1 MRVARHSAGGDV
13 VSADA
18 EDFRCEPLEAQADY
32 IRIGKRGT
40 VVIPADARRRYGLE
54 EGEMLV
60 MEESAAGLL
69 LKPVRAY
76 EVEVYTPERQ
86 AEFLLN
92 NAVTGAEYDDALA
105 EVRALGIDPDAVPHQ
120 RRPE

>member
-1 MRVARHSAGGDV
+1 M
-13 VSADA
+13 
-18 EDFRCEPLEAQADY
+18 ADY

-76 EVEVYTPERQ
+76 
-86 AEFLLN
+86 
-92 NAVTGAEYDDALA
+92 
-105 EVRALGIDPDAVPHQ
+105 
-120 RRPE
+120 

>member
-1 MRVARHSAGGDV
+1 M
-13 VSADA
+13 
-18 EDFRCEPLEAQADY
+18 
-32 IRIGKRGT
+32 
-40 VVIPADARRRYGLE
+40 VVIPASARRRYGLE

-86 AEFLLN
+86 AEFLLS
-92 NAVTGAEYDDALA
+92 NAVTAAEAAPGA
-105 EVRALGIDPDAVPHQ
+105 GTNSI
-120 RRPE
+120 RPGR

>member
-1 MRVARHSAGGDV
+1 M
-13 VSADA
+13 
-18 EDFRCEPLEAQADY
+18 ADY

-92 NAVTGAEYDDALA
+92 NAVTAAEYDEALA
-105 EVRALGIDPDAVPHQ
+105 EVRALGVDSATVPHQ
-120 RRPE
+120 ARPER

>member
-1 MRVARHSAGGDV
+1 M
-13 VSADA
+13 
-18 EDFRCEPLEAQADY
+18 ADY

-40 VVIPADARRRYGLE
+40 VVIPASARRRYGLE

-92 NAVTGAEYDDALA
+92 NAVTPAEYDDALA
-105 EVRALGIDPDAVPHQ
+105 EVRALGIDPATVPHQ
-120 RRPE
+120 PRPE

>member
-1 MRVARHSAGGDV
+1 M
-13 VSADA
+13 
-18 EDFRCEPLEAQADY
+18 ADY

-40 VVIPADARRRYGLE
+40 VVIPAGARRRYGLE

-92 NAVTGAEYDDALA
+92 NAVTGAEFDEALA
-105 EVRALGIDPDAVPHQ
+105 EVRALGVDPATVPHQ
-120 RRPE
+120 PRPE

>member
-1 MRVARHSAGGDV
+1 M
-13 VSADA
+13 
-18 EDFRCEPLEAQADY
+18 ADY

-40 VVIPADARRRYGLE
+40 VVIPAGARRRYGLE

-92 NAVTGAEYDDALA
+92 NAVTGAEFDEALA
-105 EVRALGIDPDAVPHQ
+105 EVRALGIDPDTVPHQ
-120 RRPE
+120 KRPE

>member
-1 MRVARHSAGGDV
+1 M
-13 VSADA
+13 
-18 EDFRCEPLEAQADY
+18 ADY

-92 NAVTGAEYDDALA
+92 NAVTAAEYDEALA
-105 EVRALGIDPDAVPHQ
+105 EVRALGVDPEAVPHQ
-120 RRPE
+120 ERPER

>member
-1 MRVARHSAGGDV
+1 M
-13 VSADA
+13 A
-18 EDFRCEPLEAQADY
+18 EY
-32 IRIGKRGT
+32 IRVGKRGT
-40 VVIPADARRRYGLE
+40 VVIPADARRRYGLD

-76 EVEVYTPERQ
+76 EVEVYTPERR

-92 NAVTGAEYDDALA
+92 NAVTAAEYDEALA
-105 EVRALGIDPDAVPHQ
+105 DVRAMGIDPDDLPH
-120 RRPE
+120 RPRPER

>member
-1 MRVARHSAGGDV
+1 MT
-13 VSADA
+13 
-18 EDFRCEPLEAQADY
+18 DY

-40 VVIPADARRRYGLE
+40 VVIPADARRRYGLD

-60 MEESAAGLL
+60 MEESAAGIL

-76 EVEVYTPERQ
+76 EVEIYTPERR

-92 NAVTGAEYDDALA
+92 NAVTAAEYDEAIA
-105 EVRALGIDPDAVPHQ
+105 EVRAMSLDPDAIPHQ
-120 RRPE
+120 PRPEP

>member
-1 MRVARHSAGGDV
+1 MT
-13 VSADA
+13 
-18 EDFRCEPLEAQADY
+18 DY

-60 MEESAAGLL
+60 MEESPAGLL
-69 LKPVRAY
+69 FKPVRAY

-92 NAVTGAEYDDALA
+92 NAVTAAEFDEALT
-105 EVRALGIDPDAVPHQ
+105 EVRALGVDPAKIPHQ
-120 RRPE
+120 QRPE

>member
-1 MRVARHSAGGDV
+1 M
-13 VSADA
+13 
-18 EDFRCEPLEAQADY
+18 ADY

-92 NAVTGAEYDDALA
+92 NAVTSAEYDDALA

-120 RRPE
+120 PRPE

>member
-1 MRVARHSAGGDV
+1 M
-13 VSADA
+13 
-18 EDFRCEPLEAQADY
+18 ADY

-92 NAVTGAEYDDALA
+92 NAVTAAEFDEALA
-105 EVRALGIDPDAVPHQ
+105 DVRALGVDPEAVPHQ
-120 RRPE
+120 ERPER

>member
-1 MRVARHSAGGDV
+1 M
-13 VSADA
+13 
-18 EDFRCEPLEAQADY
+18 ADY

-40 VVIPADARRRYGLE
+40 VVIPADTRRRYGLD

-92 NAVTGAEYDDALA
+92 NAVTAAEYDEALA
-105 EVRALGIDPDAVPHQ
+105 EARALGVDPATVPHQ
-120 RRPE
+120 ARPER

>member
-1 MRVARHSAGGDV
+1 M
-13 VSADA
+13 
-18 EDFRCEPLEAQADY
+18 PDY

-54 EGEMLV
+54 EGGMLV

-92 NAVTGAEYDDALA
+92 NAVTTAEYDEALA
-105 EVRALGIDPDAVPHQ
+105 EVRALGIEPDSIPHQ
-120 RRPE
+120 KRPE